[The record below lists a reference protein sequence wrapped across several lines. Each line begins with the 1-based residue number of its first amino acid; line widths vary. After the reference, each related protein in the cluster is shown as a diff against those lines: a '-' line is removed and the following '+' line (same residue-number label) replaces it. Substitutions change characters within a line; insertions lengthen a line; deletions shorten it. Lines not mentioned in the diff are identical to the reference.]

1 MRVFPEILSK
11 VSKPQ
16 QVSLSNIRIA
26 SPCPADWNKMVGDER
41 VRHCD
46 ECNLNVYNLSAM
58 TERQVHALIAESSG
72 QRLCTRFYRRTDGT
86 VLTQDCPWS
95 FRAMRRKASR
105 LGAAILTALMSV
117 TVAMGKSKPRPAT
130 CECSQ
135 SRQKDSGI
143 KLTVMDQHGLV
154 IPQAEITLAS
164 KSSKETIAGMT
175 GPAGEWNQ
183 PRIATGQYLITVKS
197 KGFRTFSSTIEV
209 HDGALLGLK
218 IKLPVAEVTQTVE
231 VKSEGVEVMGGT
243 TTVVMGSPVP
253 LRPVNPGGQRSPMNP

>member
-117 TVAMGKSKPRPAT
+117 TVARANRGQRPANAA
-130 CECSQ
+130 
-135 SRQKDSGI
+135 R
-143 KLTVMDQHGLV
+143 
-154 IPQAEITLAS
+154 
-164 KSSKETIAGMT
+164 AG
-175 GPAGEWNQ
+175 
-183 PRIATGQYLITVKS
+183 R
-197 KGFRTFSSTIEV
+197 
-209 HDGALLGLK
+209 K
-218 IKLPVAEVTQTVE
+218 IQESNLP
-231 VKSEGVEVMGGT
+231 
-243 TTVVMGSPVP
+243 
-253 LRPVNPGGQRSPMNP
+253 